1 MVFGAASDVDISG
14 EGPQGEIHF
23 GVGVQAVFTS
33 IKQAYKTPKKKISK
47 FRTTLCL
54 IYMYLI
60 YVNARTYDNIY
71 ANLYIYV
78 FLFYIRGINYF
89 KAILKKY
96 TFTI

>member
-33 IKQAYKTPKKKISK
+33 IKQAYKTPKKKILK
-47 FRTTLCL
+47 FRTTLCF

-60 YVNARTYDNIY
+60 YVNTG
-71 ANLYIYV
+71 V
-78 FLFYIRGINYF
+78 
-89 KAILKKY
+89 
-96 TFTI
+96 